1 MIQKATLLSTGTVHG
16 LFAVMPLLGMV
27 AHKISDAVHELVNP
41 EPPSADELREMGAW
55 FEAVSRTG
63 SMPFS
68 PLG

>member
-1 MIQKATLLSTGTVHG
+1 MIHKATLLTTGTVPG
-16 LFAVMPLLGMV
+16 LLAVMPLLGMV
-27 AHKISDAVHELVNP
+27 AHKIADAIHELANP
-41 EPPSADELREMGAW
+41 EPPSATEIREMGAW